1 MRPLFLRLFAGVL
14 IAVAASH
21 AVASAGFALQVV
33 SGGRRGAVERVER
46 HADELV
52 TQLNALPPEARR
64 DALFAMEESHGV
76 PLRIVEP
83 PPGPVHPPMPHAYPL
98 DDGRLLLV
106 DAPPGPPL
114 GPFGWIA
121 FVAQL
126 LAVVGVVAGVGY
138 ALARPL
144 VRDLRA
150 LEDTVARLGRGELA
164 ARAEV
169 PEGSAVAPLAAGM
182 NGMAE
187 KVERLLRDQRQL
199 FQAVSHELRTPHAR
213 IRFQLEALRDA
224 DEPAVREKLVGSV
237 DDDLTEL
244 DGLVDELLAYLRYD
258 VETPTPTTE
267 AFVVGPVIEDLVD
280 RLAPMRPD
288 VALSAVLA
296 DGSVIGQRRGF
307 QRAVENLVTNAQRHA
322 KSRVEVR
329 VERDGSAVL
338 VHVDDDGPGVPES
351 QRERIFEPFV
361 TSDTSRNRRFGGVGL
376 GLAIVQRILAHHGG
390 AATVGTSPLG
400 GARFTLRWPGVA

>member
-21 AVASAGFALQVV
+21 AVASAGFALQLVA
-33 SGGRRGAVERVER
+33 GGRREAVGRVER

-52 TQLNALPPEARR
+52 AQLNALPPDARR

-83 PPGPVHPPMPHAYPL
+83 PPGPVHPPLPHAYPL

-114 GPFGWIA
+114 GPLSWVA
-121 FVAQL
+121 FVAQV

-150 LEDTVARLGRGELA
+150 LEDTVAKLGRGELA

-182 NGMAE
+182 NGMAD
-187 KVERLLRDQRQL
+187 KVDALLRDQRQL

-224 DEPAVREKLVGSV
+224 DEAAERETLVRSI

-244 DGLVDELLAYLRYD
+244 DGLVDELLTYLRYD
-258 VETPTPTTE
+258 VETPSPTTE
-267 AFVVGPVIEDLVD
+267 AFAVSPVLEDLVD
-280 RLAPMRPD
+280 RLAPMRPE
-288 VALSAVLA
+288 VTLSFGPVG
-296 DGSVIGQRRGF
+296 GSVIGQRRGF

-329 VERDGSAVL
+329 VEREGAVFL
-338 VHVDDDGPGVPES
+338 VHVDDDGPGVPEA
-351 QRERIFEPFV
+351 QRERIFEPFI
-361 TSDTSRNRRFGGVGL
+361 TSEASRSRRFGGVGL
-376 GLAIVQRILAHHGG
+376 GLAIVRRILAHHGG
-390 AATVGTSPLG
+390 TASVGVSPLG
-400 GARFTLRWPGVA
+400 GARFTLRWPGV